1 MNISFTP
8 SISLTHK
15 SQNDHQERQ
24 WNKHHFPNEHVFD
37 SNGGY
42 SIDSITPCQHVNVE
56 GLHLRIQKLVICH
69 YSSRKNNQLT
79 MRSQHVKP
87 PSPKYPKTLPPAK
100 RVCHFEIPKHHF
112 FLIKKTGST
121 IHPSSWVP
129 GSNGTH
135 RSREDLQHLSRHL
148 YAFLRDNVFR
158 AARSFRAAVISS
170 HSAWARVVR
179 MKSSRQLY

>member
-15 SQNDHQERQ
+15 SQNDHEERQ

-79 MRSQHVKP
+79 MRSQVFS
-87 PSPKYPKTLPPAK
+87 PSPKYPKTLSPGKTCWSFWDRKTTTPFWSTNRFDNSPFQLGPRVHWRADHPQIAWGSAASSPSPLCHPA
-100 RVCHFEIPKHHF
+100 RQWT
-112 FLIKKTGST
+112 LSGSQ
-121 IHPSSWVP
+121 V
-129 GSNGTH
+129 GSFGLWRCFVT
-135 RSREDLQHLSRHL
+135 L
-148 YAFLRDNVFR
+148 FR
-158 AARSFRAAVISS
+158 KG
-170 HSAWARVVR
+170 WW
-179 MKSSRQLY
+179 